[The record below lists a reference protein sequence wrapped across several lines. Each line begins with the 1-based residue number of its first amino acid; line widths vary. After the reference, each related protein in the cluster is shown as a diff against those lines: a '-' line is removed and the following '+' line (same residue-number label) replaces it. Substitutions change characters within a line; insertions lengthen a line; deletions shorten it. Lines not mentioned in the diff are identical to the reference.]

1 MKPIARQRMHNAC
14 MTTITIR
21 DVPDMTRDLLA
32 ARAKRAG
39 QSMQEYLR
47 RRLVELGERESSEDF
62 WDRVEGSVSDFGSSV
77 TMQEILDALEEG
89 RR

>member
-1 MKPIARQRMHNAC
+1 
-14 MTTITIR
+14 MTTITVR
-21 DVPDMTRDLLA
+21 NVPDETRDLLA

-47 RRLVELGERESSEDF
+47 RQLIEIGAAEDQGEF
-62 WDRVEGSVSDFGSSV
+62 WDRVEESVARHGSTLSTED
-77 TMQEILDALEEG
+77 ILAALDEG

>member
-1 MKPIARQRMHNAC
+1 MHNAC

-21 DVPDMTRDLLA
+21 DVPEETRNLLA

-47 RRLVELGERESSEDF
+47 RRLVELGETEDQEDF
-62 WDRVEGSVSDFGSSV
+62 LDRVHGVASSGTRPSAQQIVEAVSS
-77 TMQEILDALEEG
+77 G

>member
-1 MKPIARQRMHNAC
+1 
-14 MTTITIR
+14 MTTITVR
-21 DVPDMTRDLLA
+21 NVPDETRDLLA

-47 RRLVELGERESSEDF
+47 RLLIEIGAAEDQGEF
-62 WDRVEGSVSDFGSSV
+62 WDRVEESVARHGSTLSTED
-77 TMQEILDALEEG
+77 ILAALDEG

>member
-1 MKPIARQRMHNAC
+1 MHNAC

-21 DVPDMTRDLLA
+21 DVPEETRDLLA

-47 RRLVELGERESSEDF
+47 RRLIELGEAEVGDEWLERARESV
-62 WDRVEGSVSDFGSSV
+62 DRWGTRLPTE
-77 TMQEILDALEEG
+77 QILEALHDG

>member
-1 MKPIARQRMHNAC
+1 MHNAF

-21 DVPDMTRDLLA
+21 DVPEETRDLLA

-47 RRLVELGERESSEDF
+47 RRLMELGETEDQEDF
-62 WDRVEGSVSDFGSSV
+62 LDRVHGTASS
-77 TMQEILDALEEG
+77 G
-89 RR
+89 RRLSAQQIVDAVHGGRR